1 MNAKSIQLDQVEI
14 QHTASD
20 HPHTDGHA
28 DEYSLLPGFINFYQ
42 NAQQIQSEPGQLYVT
57 NDADP
62 HDMGISMR
70 DDINLQLAKMYPR

>member
-1 MNAKSIQLDQVEI
+1 MNAKSMQLNQVEI
-14 QHTASD
+14 QDTATD
-20 HPHTDGHA
+20 HPHA